1 MASYTIHPRTGEIL
15 TPRRPAGDRA
25 AIEISALSDTRK
37 LKPSPRRLPPTS
49 TTPSNRSEASALLA
63 EYDQVRAPSFST
75 TPADAFF
82 LWSVRLLAA
91 TR

>member
-37 LKPSPRRLPPTS
+37 LKPSPRRS
-49 TTPSNRSEASALLA
+49 R
-63 EYDQVRAPSFST
+63 
-75 TPADAFF
+75 
-82 LWSVRLLAA
+82 RL
-91 TR
+91 TCGGTGGGWD